1 VDQVNNTFENTA
13 LHLVLQLASI
23 PYRAKF
29 SQLGLNFV
37 NFVNCQSFS
46 KNISTK
52 YFDTRHTVLT
62 L

>member
-1 VDQVNNTFENTA
+1 MDQVNNTLENTA

-37 NFVNCQSFS
+37 NFVNLR
-46 KNISTK
+46 K
-52 YFDTRHTVLT
+52 YFNKKFVDMRHTVLT

>member
-1 VDQVNNTFENTA
+1 MDQVNNTFENTA

-37 NFVNCQSFS
+37 NFVNLR
-46 KNISTK
+46 K
-52 YFDTRHTVLT
+52 YFKKKFFDTWHTVLT

>member
-1 VDQVNNTFENTA
+1 MDNVNNTFENTA

-37 NFVNCQSFS
+37 NFVNLR
-46 KNISTK
+46 K
-52 YFDTRHTVLT
+52 YFNKKLT
-62 L
+62 CSTQF

>member
-1 VDQVNNTFENTA
+1 MDQVNNTFENTA
-13 LHLVLQLASI
+13 LHLVLQLATI

-37 NFVNCQSFS
+37 NFVNLRKYFS
-46 KNISTK
+46 KN
-52 YFDTRHTVLT
+52 FDTWHTVLT